1 MIETTFTTTEIEA
14 LAEAFDDWSWTKDS
28 LEPDARVDVLYCES
42 LDGGLFLMRHNEFWR
57 WAKTSDGMG
66 KRGELS
72 PVRDWNEQIG
82 YLNGSEYLRI
92 PTAEELRA
100 GGWTIEEV
108 DVDEETQPL
117 ATSALLGAR
126 DLLER
131 EDSRPPTTSEIFE
144 ANALALTSIAATLH
158 DLSVLIED
166 EFAWR
171 RSQRPAQGT
180 EAEEESEDDSA
191 HRSLGPGEDPDF
203 SFSGR

>member
-1 MIETTFTTTEIEA
+1 MSETCFTTTELDA
-14 LAEAFDDWSWTKDS
+14 LAEAFRDWKWTKDS

-57 WAKTSDGMG
+57 WTKTSDGMG

-92 PTAEELRA
+92 PTVDELVA
-100 GGWTIEEV
+100 GGWTIEDSDE
-108 DVDEETQPL
+108 DEEKMPL
-117 ATSALLGAR
+117 ATAALVGAR

-131 EDSRPPTTSEIFE
+131 EDSRPPTAGEIAE
-144 ANALALTSIAATLH
+144 ATALALTSIAATLH
-158 DLSVLIED
+158 DLSVLLED

-171 RSQRPAQGT
+171 RSQRPDP
-180 EAEEESEDDSA
+180 EAVEEESEDDSA
-191 HRSLGPGEDPDF
+191 HRSLGPGEDPGF